1 MSTFQLSFK
10 TELGFVTIME
20 VDGYITDIA
29 FKKISKQKSSR
40 QLLKVKSQIKQFFNR
55 KIKKFKFKTK
65 TIGSKTQ
72 LKVWNEIKKI
82 NYAKTCLLYTSPSP
96 RDS

>member
-10 TELGFVTIME
+10 TELGFVSVME

-29 FKKISKQKSSR
+29 FKKISKQKSSP
-40 QLLKVKSQIKQFFNR
+40 QLLKVKNQIKQFLNG
-55 KIKKFKFKTK
+55 KIKKFTFKTK

-72 LKVWNEIKKI
+72 LKVWN
-82 NYAKTCLLYTSPSP
+82 
-96 RDS
+96 